1 MAKLDFKGV
10 SVIQFVPGP
19 MLQAILW
26 VQGIVPGNFE
36 NWNFENVI
44 SYNLRVE
51 FLAAILVTLEHLVTS
66 KPRSATVKTGGGA
79 LPPGSWY
86 LIT

>member
-44 SYNLRVE
+44 SYNLGVE
-51 FLAAILVTLEHLVTS
+51 FLTVTLEHLVTS
-66 KPRSATVKTGGGA
+66 KPRSAIVKTGGGGHFSLA
-79 LPPGSWY
+79 LG
-86 LIT
+86 T